1 MVVGITQFI
10 NESVGC
16 TITYH
21 VSNHVTNV
29 HLPLILMD
37 VLVCC
42 GLKMVLFRYIYMTLT
57 TSNNP
62 LTVLQLV
69 EEVETF
75 ISFSLS
81 LASVIYDLITNG
93 RFPSVQICE
102 AERIFYRCF
111 LSFRFCMEDCQ
122 PLF

>member
-1 MVVGITQFI
+1 MVVGITQ
-10 NESVGC
+10 NKTWLWGC
-16 TITYH
+16 SITYH

-69 EEVETF
+69 EELETF

-81 LASVIYDLITNG
+81 SAAIIYDLVTYD
-93 RFPSVQICE
+93 RFPSAQTCE
-102 AERIFYRCF
+102 EGQGFYTDVLFSRY
-111 LSFRFCMEDCQ
+111 CMEGLQ